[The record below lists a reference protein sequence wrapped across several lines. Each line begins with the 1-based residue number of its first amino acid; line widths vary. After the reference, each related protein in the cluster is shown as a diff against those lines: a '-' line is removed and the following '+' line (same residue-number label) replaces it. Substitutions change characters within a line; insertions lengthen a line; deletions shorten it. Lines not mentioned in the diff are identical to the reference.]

1 MFYERKIKYLD
12 YLQNVERRQGAGFVK
27 IEVCETVC
35 NITIQVSGLSQAL
48 YGEKD
53 VFLTDGRKEEKLGC
67 IKLENGRGSLIM
79 QGLYSKDIGHS
90 GISYENL
97 RGLSIPIGANVQVHC
112 VWSDEPAAEAGEG
125 TQLRVRNQEKQQ
137 RDEMDL
143 EKNSLAAGKFLAEK
157 AAYPAEEHSAE
168 LCRIEQEN
176 KTGGVGPEQ
185 ANRTGAG
192 EAEPGNKT
200 EAVGPE
206 QANRTEAGEAEQAEQ
221 EPAVIESADTALSEN
236 QSEEMREQ
244 ISAKKTSPA
253 EKSSA
258 GKLPS
263 ESYHPTGRAVRL
275 RESKWKQLCDI
286 YPHIQPFKDRRDYL
300 SVSPADFVIFPE
312 KYYRMANNSFLLH
325 GYYNYEHLILTCL
338 EKRGESVYYI
348 GVPGNFYERE
358 KQVAV
363 MFGFES
369 FECMEEPAKQGDF
382 GYYMMRLEL

>member
-137 RDEMDL
+137 GDEMDL

-157 AAYPAEEHSAE
+157 AAYPAEEHSEE
-168 LCRIEQEN
+168 LCRIEQE
-176 KTGGVGPEQ
+176 
-185 ANRTGAG
+185 
-192 EAEPGNKT
+192 NKT